1 MDKSII
7 KSIGKNLLFS
17 FVWTII
23 FCLIAWVITY
33 FTKYNLK
40 DVLFVEGIFIVIL
53 GLSVTFKSDSSGLSL
68 MGLGQSNAQYLA
80 NANLEVTRKVND
92 NLKGNAASMF
102 RHSFNGISLIIA
114 GIVCVMINFI
124 IWVSLIVGRKWR
136 CKSFYFLFCINNR
149 LYVIMLYYSSPT
161 W

>member
-7 KSIGKNLLFS
+7 KSIGKSLLCS

-102 RHSFNGISLIIA
+102 RHSFNGKILIIA
-114 GIVCVMINFI
+114 GLLCVMINFI
-124 IWVSLIVGRKWR
+124 I
-136 CKSFYFLFCINNR
+136 
-149 LYVIMLYYSSPT
+149 
-161 W
+161 